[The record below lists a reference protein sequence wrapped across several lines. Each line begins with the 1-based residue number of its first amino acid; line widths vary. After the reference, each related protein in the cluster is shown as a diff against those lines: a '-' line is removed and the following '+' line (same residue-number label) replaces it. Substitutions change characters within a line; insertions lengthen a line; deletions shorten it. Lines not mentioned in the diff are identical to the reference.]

1 MEEMQT
7 LFYSGLAQ
15 TSSYVHSPQTPIQ
28 VRTLLAP
35 KGSTQ
40 DFNVYNWIAS
50 FQWTFINQ
58 LK

>member
-7 LFYSGLAQ
+7 LFYSGL
-15 TSSYVHSPQTPIQ
+15 VHSPQAPIQ